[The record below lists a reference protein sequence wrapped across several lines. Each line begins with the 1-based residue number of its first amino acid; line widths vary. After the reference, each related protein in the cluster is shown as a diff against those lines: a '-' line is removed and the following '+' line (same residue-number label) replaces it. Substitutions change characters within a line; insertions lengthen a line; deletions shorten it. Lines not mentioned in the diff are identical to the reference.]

1 MKKVLGYILVSTFI
15 LASCSGGGDD
25 AECDFTRVNT
35 APVFTT
41 DNVILWY
48 ENETTEVTINA
59 FDADGG
65 RLNFDIEINANDDG
79 GQFTNGSTFFNSQ
92 YLININRV
100 TGVVTFNEAPDYE
113 NPMDNDDDNIYR
125 INVIVED
132 ESVCNTDRAI
142 GVATEIFQI
151 KVVNDPTDDE
161 TWSWWDGNLIK
172 NNDYAPY
179 DKHLKSY
186 GLIVAGLPDVTE
198 DFMKK
203 IGDIVNATFG
213 RNSVTSDPDRNLLL
227 GNIVYF
233 QALQRVGATGMSSYD
248 PPLNEANYPG
258 WDYVNDNYIVTD
270 FIWEATQN
278 SSEEAKTNVAQ
289 ANAIIKPLIHTIT
302 LMLEKTFSEWSYED
316 PSSQLVLAMNEAIN
330 GGYYDPTGKFGYLS
344 ETDSIAY
351 KRAIAEDF
359 AYWMIYTAWGSYS
372 SFLPGDSPEWTIETL
387 DEMESN
393 TPLAYALY
401 DDYILRILGNP
412 IRYLEALTSFEE
424 E

>member
-25 AECDFTRVNT
+25 DNVKCDFTSVNT

-59 FDADGG
+59 FDADGY
-65 RLNFDIEINANDDG
+65 RLNFEINGNDDG
-79 GQFTNGSTFFNSQ
+79 GQFTNGSTFFNFQS
-92 YLININRV
+92 LISINRV

-278 SSEEAKTNVAQ
+278 SSEEAKTNVFSSI
-289 ANAIIKPLIHTIT
+289 NVIVCMRGFIIA
-302 LMLEKTFSEWSYED
+302 
-316 PSSQLVLAMNEAIN
+316 LA
-330 GGYYDPTGKFGYLS
+330 
-344 ETDSIAY
+344 
-351 KRAIAEDF
+351 
-359 AYWMIYTAWGSYS
+359 
-372 SFLPGDSPEWTIETL
+372 
-387 DEMESN
+387 
-393 TPLAYALY
+393 
-401 DDYILRILGNP
+401 
-412 IRYLEALTSFEE
+412 
-424 E
+424 

>member
-1 MKKVLGYILVSTFI
+1 MKKALGYILVSTFI

-59 FDADGG
+59 FDADGD
-65 RLNFDIEINANDDG
+65 RLNFGIEINANDDG

-179 DKHLKSY
+179 NKHLKSY

-203 IGDIVNATFG
+203 IGDIANATFG

-289 ANAIIKPLIHTIT
+289 VNAIIKPLIHTIT

-330 GGYYDPTGKFGYLS
+330 GGYYDPTGKFGDLS

-401 DDYILRILGNP
+401 DDYILRILSNP
-412 IRYLEALTSFEE
+412 IRDLEALTFD
-424 E
+424 

>member
-1 MKKVLGYILVSTFI
+1 MKKALGYILVSTFI

-59 FDADGG
+59 FDADGD
-65 RLNFDIEINANDDG
+65 RLNFEIEINANDDG
-79 GQFTNGSTFFNSQ
+79 GQFTNGSTFFNFQS
-92 YLININRV
+92 LISINRV

-330 GGYYDPTGKFGYLS
+330 GGYYDPTGKFGDLS
-344 ETDSIAY
+344 ETDPIAY

-401 DDYILRILGNP
+401 DDYIYRILGNP

>member
-59 FDADGG
+59 FDADGD
-65 RLNFDIEINANDDG
+65 RLNFGIEINANDDG

-113 NPMDNDDDNIYR
+113 NPMDNDNDNIYR

-330 GGYYDPTGKFGYLS
+330 GGYYDPTGKFGDLS
-344 ETDSIAY
+344 ETDPIAY